1 MMMSKTDVRHQLNQ
15 PVGEVTENLSPGV
28 RVYQTGELFGAAK
41 EIGIA
46 HDGTLY
52 RLRVTRAGKLILTK

>member
-1 MMMSKTDVRHQLNQ
+1 MPHQLPF
-15 PVGEVTENLSPGV
+15 PVGEMTDSLSSGV
-28 RVYQTGELFGAAK
+28 RVYQTGELFGPAK

>member
-1 MMMSKTDVRHQLNQ
+1 MTEIDVPNQLTLPATDKQSSL
-15 PVGEVTENLSPGV
+15 PSGF
-28 RVYQTGELFGAAK
+28 RVYDANALMGPAT

-46 HDGTLY
+46 HDGALY